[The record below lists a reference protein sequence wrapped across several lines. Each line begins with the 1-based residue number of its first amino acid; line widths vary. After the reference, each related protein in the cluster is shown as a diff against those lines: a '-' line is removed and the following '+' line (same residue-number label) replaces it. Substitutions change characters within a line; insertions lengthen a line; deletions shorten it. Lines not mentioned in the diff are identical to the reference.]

1 MKMVN
6 MWQSGEIRCGG
17 SLRVNSKEGVTWQ
30 KILIAIKRI
39 STCYSTDILN
49 KLQNSNQPS
58 FDVILQNDRR
68 GLLVA
73 LGLFDLRLSQL
84 VRVLEI
90 LIRLF

>member
-1 MKMVN
+1 MAKN
-6 MWQSGEIRCGG
+6 TNCDRTHIH
-17 SLRVNSKEGVTWQ
+17 L
-30 KILIAIKRI
+30 LF
-39 STCYSTDILN
+39 DFFN

-58 FDVILQNDRR
+58 FDVILENDRR